1 MHKHYPPFYPI
12 YCRFFQFL
20 FSNVSVNS
28 SRCFRL
34 NLTLSSQ
41 SRHIDHESL
50 SIYKR
55 KHSLNR
61 LLLHQNLKSS
71 SILWGVII
79 SYKPNIKPLGS
90 HWIKKLFSQIS
101 HLWYHVKSLVFISS
115 YRIISHVRIGTF
127 TRRQVLG
134 KFHVYSVK
142 GECET
147 VLSAYLFNST

>member
-28 SRCFRL
+28 SRCFHL

-41 SRHIDHESL
+41 SRHIDHKSL

-79 SYKPNIKPLGS
+79 SYKPNIKPP
-90 HWIKKLFSQIS
+90 WITLNKKIVFANQPSLIPCQIS
-101 HLWYHVKSLVFISS
+101 CLHFKLPDNKS
-115 YRIISHVRIGTF
+115 
-127 TRRQVLG
+127 
-134 KFHVYSVK
+134 
-142 GECET
+142 C
-147 VLSAYLFNST
+147 